1 MEKMPE
7 IDVLEKKNGYP
18 FTDFEIQDFEKLQIG
33 NTVEFVQNGE
43 VFTGKIV
50 EINSINDIK
59 VLKEEAD
66 NGTFSYEVN
75 ATLSFEDIKH
85 IGK

>member
-18 FTDFEIQDFEKLQIG
+18 FTDFEIQDFEKLQVG
-33 NTVEFVQNGE
+33 NTVEFVQDGK
-43 VFTGKIV
+43 VFIGKIV

-59 VLKEEAD
+59 VLKEEVD
-66 NGTFSYEVN
+66 NGTFSYGHTV
-75 ATLSFEDIKH
+75 TLSYEDIKH
-85 IGK
+85 SS